1 MALPDTNQHYH
12 AVVDMGSNGIRC
24 SISDLSP
31 STSRILPAVYQ
42 ERCNISL
49 YNVQYQN
56 GVKVPVPEAVI
67 DDILVLLSNFRT
79 TCTGF
84 GVPDQQIQLV
94 ATEATRTA
102 INSENFLNRIRDE
115 TGLEARLLSQE
126 EESKY
131 GAMGIASS
139 VNRDEFEG
147 LIL

>member
-1 MALPDTNQHYH
+1 MALEVRSEHYH

-31 STSRILPAVYQ
+31 STSRILPTIYQ
-42 ERCNISL
+42 ERSSISL

-56 GVKVPVPEAVI
+56 GVKVPIPEAI
-67 DDILVLLSNFRT
+67 IADILALLARFKMA
-79 TCTGF
+79 CDDF

-102 INSENFLNRIRDE
+102 LNSREFLESIRE
-115 TGLEARLLSQE
+115 QIGFEARVLSQE
-126 EESKY
+126 EESEY

-139 VNRDEFEG
+139 VNRDAFDG